1 MIDTHCHLLPGL
13 DDGPRA
19 VDDSVAMGR
28 ALAAAGITA
37 VVCTPH
43 FSGRFPTPVDDA
55 RAALTDLRAAFAAE
69 SVELEITLGAELS
82 PAMALD
88 APDDDLLGRT
98 IGGGSLLVELESDTP
113 VAAVDL
119 VIARLDDLGLR
130 AVFAH
135 PERCRAVRSRPRVLD
150 GARSAGALVQVVAR
164 SLGRPTRADA
174 GAAWDLLDAGRVDLI
189 ASDAHR
195 AADGGAALETAL
207 DEVGRRYGDA
217 ALAALTDS
225 VPARLLGRTEGDVE
239 G

>member
-13 DDGPRA
+13 DDGPR
-19 VDDSVAMGR
+19 VVGDSVDMGR
-28 ALAAAGITA
+28 ALAAAGVTGVA
-37 VVCTPH
+37 CTPH
-43 FSGRFPTPVDDA
+43 FSGRFPTPVDDGH
-55 RAALTDLRAAFAAE
+55 AALKELRAVLAAE
-69 SVELEITLGAELS
+69 SVELEIVLGAELS

-88 APDDDLLGRT
+88 APDRALLDRT
-98 IGGGSLLVELESDTP
+98 LGAGSLLVELESDTP

-130 AVFAH
+130 PVFAH

-195 AADGGAALETAL
+195 AADGAALETAL
-207 DEVGRRYGDA
+207 EEVRRRYGGA
-217 ALAALTDS
+217 ALTALTDS
-225 VPARLLGRTEGDVE
+225 VPARLLGSPGEDDG

>member
-1 MIDTHCHLLPGL
+1 VIDTHCHLLPGL
-13 DDGPRA
+13 DDGPR
-19 VDDSVAMGR
+19 VVGDSVDMGR
-28 ALAAAGITA
+28 ALAAAGVTGVA
-37 VVCTPH
+37 CTPH
-43 FSGRFPTPVDDA
+43 FSGRFPTPVDDGH
-55 RAALTDLRAAFAAE
+55 AALEELRVALAAE
-69 SVELEITLGAELS
+69 SVELEIVLGAELS

-88 APDDDLLGRT
+88 APDRELLDRT
-98 IGGGSLLVELESDTP
+98 IGAGSLLVELESDTP

-164 SLGRPTRADA
+164 SLRRSTRADA

-195 AADGGAALETAL
+195 AADGAALETAL
-207 DEVGRRYGDA
+207 EEVRRRYGGA
-217 ALAALTDS
+217 ALTALTDS
-225 VPARLLGRTEGDVE
+225 VPARLLGRSGEDDGD
-239 G
+239 